1 MLPPAF
7 DQARLHGSPPTT
19 SPLAV
24 VDCGIGCYLVG
35 ARDAGG
41 GTVMSG
47 ERTHS
52 LHGPENYFGI
62 APEYWLW
69 IWPRDLNEAIG
80 RLNLVP
86 SPGLVGAQ

>member
-1 MLPPAF
+1 
-7 DQARLHGSPPTT
+7 
-19 SPLAV
+19 
-24 VDCGIGCYLVG
+24 
-35 ARDAGG
+35 
-41 GTVMSG
+41 MSG
-47 ERTHS
+47 ERTRS
-52 LHGPENYFGI
+52 LHGPEDYFGI